1 MIQKKK
7 KFNISHF
14 TLIISFHIHI
24 LSLYLLPLLPPIH
37 PDINYIKK

>member
-1 MIQKKK
+1 MIQKKKK

-14 TLIISFHIHI
+14 ILIIFFHIRI
-24 LSLYLLPLLPPIH
+24 LSLYFPPPPIH